1 MLSCAYFVKK
11 TTILPKTDAL
21 MSFYFQFFLENPPAV
36 IPIFGQKPVKTT
48 LCYGQKSQQDVLFSD
63 LRRKNH
69 TSHAHILS
77 KKHVHPQKMRF
88 SHAHILSKKR
98 QFSQKHSIVM
108 SFFQIFIKNP
118 LLLCPYLVKETSILL
133 KLSCSM
139 DQKTWYNPLFPDFW
153 RKTHSSHA
161 YFLSKKC
168 PFSKIHNAFMP
179 IFCEQNIHSLKKTML
194 SCNFLKFFMKNPH
207 CQAHI
212 WSKKTST
219 L

>member
-1 MLSCAYFVKK
+1 
-11 TTILPKTDAL
+11 

-69 TSHAHILS
+69 TSHAHTLS
-77 KKHVHPQKMRF
+77 KKHVHPLKMRF

-98 QFSQKHSIVM
+98 PFSQKHSIVM

-133 KLSCSM
+133 KLCCSM
-139 DQKTWYNPLFPDFW
+139 DQSIFGQRNVDSIKTILQYGP
-153 RKTHSSHA
+153 
-161 YFLSKKC
+161 
-168 PFSKIHNAFMP
+168 
-179 IFCEQNIHSLKKTML
+179 
-194 SCNFLKFFMKNPH
+194 KNL
-207 CQAHI
+207 I
-212 WSKKTST
+212 
-219 L
+219 